1 MIKPNYLKLLII
13 LVALIT
19 VAAAGGPTI
28 VGALGQ
34 ARGVGGPTLG
44 TAESFA
50 VLAGSTA
57 TNTGSTVVT
66 GNLGV
71 WPGTEVTGFPPGIV
85 VGTTYPGGAVAQQA
99 QSDVTTAYNNL
110 VGLPCDT
117 DLSGTDLG
125 GLVLVEGVYCFSDS
139 AQLTGQLTLDAQGSA
154 TAVFVFQIGSSL
166 TTAANASVLLTNS
179 GSECNVF
186 WQVGSSATLGTSTA
200 FAGNILALTSTTL
213 NTNADVSGRTL
224 ARNGAVTMDTNDIS
238 MANCVAG
245 PTPTATNTATPIA
258 TATPTATATNTA
270 TPTATATT
278 TATPIAT
285 ATNTATPIATA
296 TNTPLPPTNVD
307 LSSFGSGS
315 SPGTAMSPWLLL
327 LLAPLGLAWW
337 MWRNKRP
344 AAAGSPP
351 GGGE

>member
-1 MIKPNYLKLLII
+1 MIKLNYLKLFII
-13 LVALIT
+13 IVALL
-19 VAAAGGPTI
+19 AAAGGPTI

-34 ARGVGGPTLG
+34 ARGGGLPTLG

-66 GNLGV
+66 GDLGV
-71 WPGTEVTGFPPGIV
+71 WPGTAVTGFPPGIV

-99 QSDVTTAYNNL
+99 QSDVTIAYNDL
-110 VGLPCDT
+110 AGRPCDT
-117 DLSGTDLG
+117 DLTGTDLG
-125 GLVLVEGVYCFSDS
+125 GLVLVEGVYCFSTS
-139 AQLTGQLTLDAQGSA
+139 AQLTGQLTLNAQGSA
-154 TAVFVFQIGSSL
+154 TALFVFQIGSTL
-166 TTAANASVLLTNS
+166 TTATNSSVLIINS

-186 WQVGSSATLGTSTA
+186 WQVGSSATLGTSTD
-200 FAGNILALTSTTL
+200 FAGNILALTSITL
-213 NTNADVSGRTL
+213 NTSADVSGRTL

-258 TATPTATATNTA
+258 TATNTPSPQP
-270 TPTATATT
+270 TPTSMV
-278 TATPIAT
+278 TP
-285 ATNTATPIATA
+285 

-337 MWRNKRP
+337 MWRNKRQP
-344 AAAGSPP
+344 AGSLP
-351 GGGE
+351 GVGE

>member
-139 AQLTGQLTLDAQGSA
+139 AQLTGQLTLNAEGNASA
-154 TAVFVFQIGSSL
+154 LFVFQIGSSL
-166 TTAANASVLLTNS
+166 TTATNASVLVINS

-200 FAGNILALTSTTL
+200 FAGNILALTSITL

-238 MANCVAG
+238 MANCAAG

-258 TATPTATATNTA
+258 TATNTA
-270 TPTATATT
+270 SPQPTPTSMV
-278 TATPIAT
+278 TP
-285 ATNTATPIATA
+285 

-315 SPGTAMSPWLLL
+315 GTPGTAMSPWLLL
-327 LLAPLGLAWW
+327 LLAPLGLVWW
-337 MWRNKRP
+337 VWHNKRP

-351 GGGE
+351 SGGE